1 MKTKLLLLI
10 LLISS
15 SVLFSQSIGFLGDFS
30 GWADDVDMVTS
41 DNITYTKTNY
51 YLPNTGLK
59 FRQDNDWTNNWGGDA
74 FPSGSSTGNNIPVTA
89 GFYDISFDRV
99 AGTYNF
105 TSVAGTDQN
114 VSIIGDFN
122 SWGADLALTTSD
134 NLNYTATN
142 VALTTGGLKFRRD
155 ASWSTNYGSAA
166 LSGTA
171 TPGGANIPIPTDG
184 SYNLSFNIE
193 TLAYSVDNVLS
204 TEDFSRTSLNLYSTD
219 NEIYINGLKSNEE
232 YALSIFDTMGR
243 QVKNLTSSDNQI
255 DVSELKTAVYFVTL
269 ETSEGAIIRKKIIKQ

>member
-1 MKTKLLLLI
+1 MKTKLLFLI

-30 GWADDVDMVTS
+30 GWGDDVDMDTA

-59 FRQDNDWTNNWGGDA
+59 FRQDDDWTNNWGGDT

-99 AGTYNF
+99 AGTYSF
-105 TSVAGTDQN
+105 TSVAGANQN
-114 VSIIGDFN
+114 VSVIGDFN
-122 SWGADLALTTSD
+122 SWAADLVLTTSD

-155 ASWSTNYGSAA
+155 ASWSTNFGSAS

-171 TPGGANIPIPTDG
+171 TPGGANIPIPADSTYD
-184 SYNLSFNIE
+184 LRFNIE
-193 TLAYSVDNVLS
+193 TLVFSVDDVLS
-204 TEDFSRTSLNLYSTD
+204 VDEFSRTLVDLFANAD
-219 NEIYINGLKSNEE
+219 VIYINGLKSNED
-232 YALSIFDTMGR
+232 YTISIFDTMGR
-243 QVKNLTSSDNQI
+243 QIKNLTSNSGQI
-255 DVSELKTAVYFVTL
+255 DISTLKTAVYFVTL
-269 ETSEGAIIRKKIIKQ
+269 ETSEGNIIRKKIIKQ